1 MTDSQYIAHLQN
13 SLSDASDEAAYKKL
27 FYYFHPP
34 LRRFAYNLLGNAEVA
49 EEIVSDVLLN
59 IWTMRDRIA
68 LVKDL
73 KLYLFKAV
81 KNASL
86 NYLKSAVY
94 KNSKLTGTLED
105 KDELYIS
112 PESEYIHSELQ
123 QLLLSAISRLPA
135 RCQMVFRLVKEYGLS
150 YAQVS
155 AVMDISQNTIET
167 HMKLALKK
175 LKAVL
180 DSYRIAGK

>member
-1 MTDSQYIAHLQN
+1 
-13 SLSDASDEAAYKKL
+13 
-27 FYYFHPP
+27 
-34 LRRFAYNLLGNAEVA
+34 
-49 EEIVSDVLLN
+49 
-59 IWTMRDRIA
+59 RIA